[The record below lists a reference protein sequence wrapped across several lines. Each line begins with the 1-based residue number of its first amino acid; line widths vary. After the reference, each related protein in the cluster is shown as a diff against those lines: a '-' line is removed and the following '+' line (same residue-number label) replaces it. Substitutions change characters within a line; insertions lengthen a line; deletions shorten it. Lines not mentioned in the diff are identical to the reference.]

1 MSRLLLG
8 VINIQWPKACFLLI
22 LPINFELN
30 FDSIEVVVS
39 VLNLKKKI
47 VINAQFHREKEH
59 LSCKPSVSFT
69 TVIKQISLFVL
80 A

>member
-1 MSRLLLG
+1 MSSLLLG

-39 VLNLKKKI
+39 
-47 VINAQFHREKEH
+47 F
-59 LSCKPSVSFT
+59 
-69 TVIKQISLFVL
+69 
-80 A
+80 